1 MRGPCGEPSGGAGEV
16 AGAGRIDTGKRDMS
30 GRQGSSQAGIVGTG
44 RLEEDQPVLVLPA
57 VDQRCES
64 RRFIGDPFGLAE
76 RIVKNVEMVFGDV
89 ATDKARLYGHGAY
102 PCAARSGGAA
112 SINCSGLGTQE
123 RGRGSVPGNGLQDRG
138 PNDLPPAPILTHP
151 QHTGAHSQNLSP
163 QGWK

>member
-1 MRGPCGEPSGGAGEV
+1 MIFANPVNHKSLKPLNYNFQPG
-16 AGAGRIDTGKRDMS
+16 
-30 GRQGSSQAGIVGTG
+30 SQAGIVGTG

-102 PCAARSGGAA
+102 PCAARSGDAA
-112 SINCSGLGTQE
+112 SINCSGWVLGT
-123 RGRGSVPGNGLQDRG
+123 RAGIRAG
-138 PNDLPPAPILTHP
+138 
-151 QHTGAHSQNLSP
+151 
-163 QGWK
+163 